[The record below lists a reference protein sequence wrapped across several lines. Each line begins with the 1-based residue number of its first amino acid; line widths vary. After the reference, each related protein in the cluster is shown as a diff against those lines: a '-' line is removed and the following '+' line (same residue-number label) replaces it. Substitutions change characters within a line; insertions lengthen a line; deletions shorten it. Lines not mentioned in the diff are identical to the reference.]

1 MDYYLLTDLA
11 ARVGYHLALSGAET
25 FRVEETIRRIIG
37 AYGIECEAFSI
48 PNCVMVSLEAANG
61 KPLMVMKRVDFHGN
75 DLESVEKLN
84 ALSRRI
90 CAETP
95 DPSVAAQWLDETL
108 KGRRHY
114 SVPVYYLGNF
124 CAAAGFCPVF
134 GGTLRDSLFA
144 GLLGLII
151 GFVSRQM
158 DRRET
163 NPFFSTIVEAFAM
176 AVPAYLAAGFHL
188 VDYIDFVIIGTL
200 MILVPGLLIT
210 TSMRDIIYGDTNS
223 GINRIVQVLL
233 SAFAIALGTAA
244 AWRVTSG
251 VYGLTV
257 ASGSASYPAWAQA
270 VMIFVA
276 CTGFFI
282 LFNVHDWGS
291 ILCALGGVFTW
302 MTYLLCRDLG
312 MSIYSMNFFAAVVSA
327 LYSEI
332 LARSRKYP
340 VTSYLV
346 ISLLPLVPGAGIYYT
361 MSLGLGGDVQAAVH
375 KGLET
380 AGVAGA
386 SPWRSCWCP
395 RSSASSPRRT
405 GKAESSVRKVKTAA
419 RLGGS
424 FLLQCVNVSVQR
436 GKIAVGIGV
445 QVAVFR
451 VDETVGQK
459 KDIHPDL
466 ACSHVLGRVV
476 ADHQALLRLDAERAR
491 DLEVV
496 SRIRLAEGR
505 GLVGRV
511 NFKILRHK
519 ARPADAVLRRH
530 VGKDRIRRQRDAVA
544 ALFELMDRLHRRG
557 IKAADVARGVE
568 LIGVEIL
575 EKYRSLWHFSSP

>member
-61 KPLMVMKRVDFHGN
+61 KPLMVMKRVGFHGN

-244 AWRVTSG
+244 AWHVTAPL
-251 VYGLTV
+251 YGHAEAAAALT
-257 ASGSASYPAWAQA
+257 YPLWVQA
-270 VMIFVA
+270 IATFVA
-276 CTGFFI
+276 CFGFVI
-282 LFNVHDWGS
+282 LFNVHDWGR
-291 ILCALGGVFTW
+291 ILCALGSALTW
-302 MTYLLCRDLG
+302 IVYLLCIRAG
-312 MSIYSMNFFAAVVSA
+312 HTVYSANFFSEVVAAF
-327 LYSEI
+327 YSE
-332 LARSRKYP
+332 AMGRWRKCP

-346 ISLLPLVPGAGIYYT
+346 ISSIPLLPGAGIYYT
-361 MSLGLGGDVQAAVH
+361 AYYFLRNDRALCTS
-375 KGLET
+375 KGIET
-380 AGVAGA
+380 L
-386 SPWRSCWCP
+386 
-395 RSSASSPRRT
+395 
-405 GKAESSVRKVKTAA
+405 K
-419 RLGGS
+419 
-424 FLLQCVNVSVQR
+424 
-436 GKIAVGIGV
+436 
-445 QVAVFR
+445 VAVA
-451 VDETVGQK
+451 
-459 KDIHPDL
+459 L
-466 ACSHVLGRVV
+466 ALGIAIVCSIPLPKRHAASR
-476 ADHQALLRLDAERAR
+476 QA
-491 DLEVV
+491 
-496 SRIRLAEGR
+496 
-505 GLVGRV
+505 
-511 NFKILRHK
+511 K
-519 ARPADAVLRRH
+519 
-530 VGKDRIRRQRDAVA
+530 
-544 ALFELMDRLHRRG
+544 
-557 IKAADVARGVE
+557 
-568 LIGVEIL
+568 
-575 EKYRSLWHFSSP
+575 

>member
-11 ARVGYHLALSGAET
+11 ARLGYELAVSGAET
-25 FRVEETIRRIIG
+25 FRVEDSVRRLLL
-37 AYGIECEAFSI
+37 AYGIECEVFAI
-48 PNCVMVSLEAANG
+48 PNCLVISLETANG
-61 KPLMVMKRVDFHGN
+61 KPLSIMKRIGFHGN
-75 DLESVEKLN
+75 NLEAVERLN
-84 ALSRRI
+84 ALCRKI
-90 CAETP
+90 CAERPEPGT
-95 DPSVAAQWLDETL
+95 AEQWLRQTKAECRVFST
-108 KGRRHY
+108 
-114 SVPVYYLGNF
+114 PMYYLGNF
-124 CAAAGFCPVF
+124 LGPAGFSLLF
-134 GGTLRDSLFA
+134 GGTLRDAFLA
-144 GLLGLII
+144 GLMGLIV
-151 GFVSRQM
+151 GLVNRYMSKL
-158 DRRET
+158 ET

-233 SAFAIALGTAA
+233 SSFAIALGTAA

-327 LYSEI
+327 LYAEI

-380 AGVAGA
+380 AGVAG
-386 SPWRSCWCP
+386 S
-395 RSSASSPRRT
+395 
-405 GKAESSVRKVKTAA
+405 
-419 RLGGS
+419 
-424 FLLQCVNVSVQR
+424 
-436 GKIAVGIGV
+436 IAVAILLV
-445 QVAVFR
+445 STIFR
-451 VDETVGQK
+451 LVTAQNGK
-459 KDIHPDL
+459 
-466 ACSHVLGRVV
+466 
-476 ADHQALLRLDAERAR
+476 
-491 DLEVV
+491 
-496 SRIRLAEGR
+496 SR
-505 GLVGRV
+505 
-511 NFKILRHK
+511 K
-519 ARPADAVLRRH
+519 
-530 VGKDRIRRQRDAVA
+530 
-544 ALFELMDRLHRRG
+544 
-557 IKAADVARGVE
+557 
-568 LIGVEIL
+568 
-575 EKYRSLWHFSSP
+575 

>member
-188 VDYIDFVIIGTL
+188 VDYIDFVKPNASLTMIG
-200 MILVPGLLIT
+200 
-210 TSMRDIIYGDTNS
+210 
-223 GINRIVQVLL
+223 L
-233 SAFAIALGTAA
+233 SAP
-244 AWRVTSG
+244 TS
-251 VYGLTV
+251 T
-257 ASGSASYPAWAQA
+257 
-270 VMIFVA
+270 
-276 CTGFFI
+276 
-282 LFNVHDWGS
+282 
-291 ILCALGGVFTW
+291 
-302 MTYLLCRDLG
+302 
-312 MSIYSMNFFAAVVSA
+312 
-327 LYSEI
+327 
-332 LARSRKYP
+332 
-340 VTSYLV
+340 
-346 ISLLPLVPGAGIYYT
+346 
-361 MSLGLGGDVQAAVH
+361 
-375 KGLET
+375 
-380 AGVAGA
+380 
-386 SPWRSCWCP
+386 
-395 RSSASSPRRT
+395 
-405 GKAESSVRKVKTAA
+405 
-419 RLGGS
+419 
-424 FLLQCVNVSVQR
+424 
-436 GKIAVGIGV
+436 AVGI
-445 QVAVFR
+445 
-451 VDETVGQK
+451 
-459 KDIHPDL
+459 
-466 ACSHVLGRVV
+466 
-476 ADHQALLRLDAERAR
+476 LLNI
-491 DLEVV
+491 
-496 SRIRLAEGR
+496 S
-505 GLVGRV
+505 
-511 NFKILRHK
+511 F
-519 ARPADAVLRRH
+519 
-530 VGKDRIRRQRDAVA
+530 
-544 ALFELMDRLHRRG
+544 F
-557 IKAADVARGVE
+557 
-568 LIGVEIL
+568 
-575 EKYRSLWHFSSP
+575 LWLKRYENQTCA

>member
-61 KPLMVMKRVDFHGN
+61 KPLMVMKRVGFHGN

-223 GINRIVQVLL
+223 GINRIVQVFLT
-233 SAFAIALGTAA
+233 AFAIALGTAA
-244 AWRVTSG
+244 AWHVTAG
-251 VYGLTV
+251 VYGQTV
-257 ASGSASYPAWAQA
+257 SAVSVSYPVWAQCLA
-270 VMIFVA
+270 VLVGSV
-276 CTGFFI
+276 GFSI
-282 LFNVHDWGS
+282 LFNIHGWGS
-291 ILCALGGVFTW
+291 WLCILASVMTW
-302 MTYLLCRDLG
+302 TVYLLAQRFGCDIYG
-312 MSIYSMNFFAAVVSA
+312 MCLFATIFAATYA
-327 LYSEI
+327 EI
-332 LARSRKYP
+332 MARIRKYP
-340 VTSYLV
+340 VTSYLIV
-346 ISLLPLVPGAGIYYT
+346 AIFTLMPGSGIYYT
-361 MSLGLGGDVQAAVH
+361 MRLGVEGNMQAALA

-380 AGVAGA
+380 AGIAG
-386 SPWRSCWCP
+386 S
-395 RSSASSPRRT
+395 
-405 GKAESSVRKVKTAA
+405 
-419 RLGGS
+419 
-424 FLLQCVNVSVQR
+424 
-436 GKIAVGIGV
+436 IAVGILLV
-445 QVAVFR
+445 STVSRLLR
-451 VDETVGQK
+451 VWRGQK
-459 KDIHPDL
+459 
-466 ACSHVLGRVV
+466 
-476 ADHQALLRLDAERAR
+476 RAR
-491 DLEVV
+491 V
-496 SRIRLAEGR
+496 RAE
-505 GLVGRV
+505 
-511 NFKILRHK
+511 K
-519 ARPADAVLRRH
+519 
-530 VGKDRIRRQRDAVA
+530 
-544 ALFELMDRLHRRG
+544 
-557 IKAADVARGVE
+557 
-568 LIGVEIL
+568 
-575 EKYRSLWHFSSP
+575 